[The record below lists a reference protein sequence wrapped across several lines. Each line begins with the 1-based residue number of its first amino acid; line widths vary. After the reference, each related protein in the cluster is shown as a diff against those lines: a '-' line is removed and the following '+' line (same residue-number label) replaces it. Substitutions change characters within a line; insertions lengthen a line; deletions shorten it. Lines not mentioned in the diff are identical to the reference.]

1 MRGTVTESFVDEER
15 GLYLVEGIEI
25 EVPEDRAAALARWV
39 RFAGLGETKPDE
51 KPKKAKKSTKA
62 KK

>member
-15 GLYLVEGIEI
+15 GLYLVAGIEI

-39 RFAGLGETKPDE
+39 RFDGLGETPAE
-51 KPKKAKKSTKA
+51 KPKPKKKATKA

>member
-39 RFAGLGETKPDE
+39 RFAGLGDKPE
-51 KPKKAKKSTKA
+51 PKAKKAKKA
-62 KK
+62 KKAEK